1 MLAPWTL
8 LSGYLWKQMQKLIS
22 LTIICSSSTFDANFF
37 SVISLPATV
46 DCRTFQH
53 THDSTVVLSCQC
65 TYFVVI
71 TVLEFPWEHTV
82 ISIGFEKQWEIVSEM
97 VPWVYSATP
106 WTMHTCKYNTKPLNH
121 WGRVT
126 HICVGNLTITGS
138 DNGLSPGRRQA
149 ITWTN
154 VGILLIGPLGT
165 NFIEILIGIQT
176 FSFKKSHLK
185 TSSANWRLFCLG
197 LNELNLIT
205 YSIALSQKHKQGDSR
220 HLQTDYGKNIK
231 VNDAYKIRPDKSSVW
246 VLDKKS
252 KKTNMLWTDYAD
264 DLSIQATW
272 SHDDIMT
279 WKSFPLYQA
288 ALRGIH
294 RIPVDSTNKGPVMQ
308 SFDVCYPKH
317 TNCSTNDPF
326 AKRHHHHSHMIY
338 IQHRDR
344 PNRY

>member
-1 MLAPWTL
+1 
-8 LSGYLWKQMQKLIS
+8 
-22 LTIICSSSTFDANFF
+22 
-37 SVISLPATV
+37 
-46 DCRTFQH
+46 
-53 THDSTVVLSCQC
+53 
-65 TYFVVI
+65 
-71 TVLEFPWEHTV
+71 
-82 ISIGFEKQWEIVSEM
+82 M

-106 WTMHTCKYNTKPLNH
+106 WTMHTCIYNTKPLNH

-220 HLQTDYGKNIK
+220 HLQTDYGKHIK
-231 VNDAYKIRPDKSSVW
+231 VNDTYKISTDKSSVW
-246 VLDKKS
+246 VLDKKA
-252 KKTNMLWTDYAD
+252 KRQTCYEQIT
-264 DLSIQATW
+264 Q
-272 SHDDIMT
+272 MT
-279 WKSFPLYQA
+279 WVSKQHDLMLTSWHEKAFRFTKRLWEESTGYQWIPL
-288 ALRGIH
+288 
-294 RIPVDSTNKGPVMQ
+294 TKGQ
-308 SFDVCYPKH
+308 
-317 TNCSTNDPF
+317 
-326 AKRHHHHSHMIY
+326 
-338 IQHRDR
+338 
-344 PNRY
+344 